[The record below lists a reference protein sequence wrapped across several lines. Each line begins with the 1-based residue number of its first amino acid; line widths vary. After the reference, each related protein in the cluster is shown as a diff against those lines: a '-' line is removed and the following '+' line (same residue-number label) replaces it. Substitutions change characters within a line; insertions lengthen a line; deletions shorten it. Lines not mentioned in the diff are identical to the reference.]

1 MKARVRKF
9 MVIMLSLMMIAS
21 SFISVS
27 FAEDAPEDS
36 PKAEASE
43 TVKESKPEPAKA
55 KPPAPEP
62 VKEKAPEPEPVKES
76 APEPE
81 PVVEQKSDNG
91 GGAAKESE
99 NNNDVSQED
108 QTPQEELSVDE
119 EEPVID
125 PGVDQ
130 LAAEE
135 EKKEEEE
142 KMPAQ
147 SFSGSAGGLNVKA
160 SVGKGVFP
168 KDTKMKVSA
177 ASSSRVIAATQGLT
191 GDNSEVV
198 DAAAADITFYHDGKE
213 VQPKGSVN
221 VNLRP
226 TSAVDGDTFKMIHI
240 SDGGSANVVAG
251 ASAGGGSASVSD
263 FSVYGIVGEKYL
275 EGTDVNARYTYNF
288 YIGNELVDSQVVI
301 NGEYLKEPTAPNVGE
316 GKFKGWKIDG
326 DSGLLDFSEAVSIP
340 EDAKDKAIKV
350 NAVIEETFYATF
362 WRDAEKKTVLKTK
375 EGAAGTVITTGDV
388 TWKFTDGTG
397 IVGWML
403 DGAQVDS
410 FTIDKNVDLIPII
423 SKDVCTVT
431 FETGEG
437 SPVPTV
443 FVEKGKTVTKPANPN
458 RSGYSFEGWFTDSA
472 CTTVFD
478 FTKAV
483 NEDLILHAKW
493 KGAKTTYKVVH
504 WKQNANDDGYTFVEM
519 STVNGNAGANATYT
533 AKNYKGFTLNA
544 DKTDINTVI
553 KGDGTT
559 IKNVYYDRN
568 KYKINFYTEDKNK
581 NWTVKKSYDFKYEEN
596 TAKAWN
602 EIDTLYTGYL
612 WYTSKNGDVCWSS
625 APAMPLGGID
635 TYGRLGK
642 GNSDIYYYEY
652 VNGRKT
658 TTEVKSKFTYYRI
671 GWKFTNEDYIE
682 IPGFKYAGVKDEPE
696 WNYNFFGNATGQKKP
711 GKLYYTRNNYALQFI
726 TNGGADV
733 VGGNRKSGIPYE
745 ASLAGYKPSNY
756 TEGITKKT
764 ENDVTYTFTG
774 WYTDETLQQKFNF
787 NSKMPALEVVLQ
799 GSDKSTLVLFAGWT
813 AGTHTV
819 SFDLDGG
826 TFNGNDEIAAQNVES
841 GKLATAPDSSLMDK
855 SGFVFG
861 GWIDGS
867 GKRFSFDTRIK
878 EDCNL
883 KAIWNSDNSKLL
895 KVAYSETGIVD
906 NNEYQ
911 EGAYA
916 VIKGQP
922 VAPKGKYFSGW
933 KIGSSDLVLV
943 SGSFKV
949 NAEDAVNDVITL
961 TAQYADIPAYP
972 NSVTYFLNGGNING
986 NTDNIIE
993 NKVIVNGEFVIMPIV
1008 PKRDDY
1014 TFAGWS
1020 TKKNGGGNLFYSGDK
1035 VAAGNGTN
1043 ELYAQWNVIPNT
1055 KVRVI
1060 IIGAKSEDKV
1070 YKGEEQSIE
1079 GFDYE
1084 VEPASSDGPVNPIL
1098 RTFKSSAK
1106 ASPLKD
1112 AVSVTLKESS
1122 SAEARGTDAGTY
1134 TMNLSP
1140 DDFVITPKKG
1150 YEVVGEPTIIDGK
1163 MTINPFKLTV
1173 AVKGNEKTVPHN
1185 GEEQFVEGF
1194 TAEAQGNP
1202 PQSLNIDAVLN
1213 AIKYN
1218 GEAKATGTD
1227 VGSYDMV
1234 LDANKF
1240 SNDNKNFEI
1249 TYKVTNGKLNI
1260 EKTIIEEIDPPV
1272 DPGDNGEVLPDYR
1285 DDRAS
1290 KKGIRTADISS
1301 SEGSSG
1307 VNTADSS
1314 KLIFYVKI
1322 LGIAAAILLI
1332 VLITRIESRKDNE

>member
-55 KPPAPEP
+55 KPAAPEP
-62 VKEKAPEPEPVKES
+62 VKEKAPEPEPAKES

-275 EGTDVNARYTYNF
+275 EGTDVYARYTYNF
-288 YIGNELVDSQVVI
+288 YIGNELVNSQVVI

-326 DSGLLDFSEAVSIP
+326 DGGLLDFSEAVSIP
-340 EDAKDKAIKV
+340 EDAEDEVIKV

-403 DGAQVDS
+403 DGAQTDS
-410 FTIDKNVDLIPII
+410 FELNKNVDLLPII

-443 FVEKGKTVTKPANPN
+443 FVEKGKTVTKPANPS
-458 RSGYSFEGWFTDSA
+458 RTGYSFEGWFTDSA
-472 CTTVFD
+472 CTNAFKFTTTVND
-478 FTKAV
+478 
-483 NEDLILHAKW
+483 NLILHAKW
-493 KGAKTTYKVVH
+493 KGANTTYKVVH

-519 STVNGNAGANATYT
+519 STVNGNAGTNATYT
-533 AKNYKGFTLNA
+533 AKNYTGFTLNA
-544 DKTDINTVI
+544 AKTDINTVI

-559 IKNVYYDRN
+559 IKNVYYDRKLYTLTFTIY
-568 KYKINFYTEDKNK
+568 KYFYIGGYWENVGSKQ
-581 NWTVKKSYDFKYEEN
+581 FKYEQDTSNFWKEIN
-596 TAKAWN
+596 DKNPDYIWYHGEYSDSIIGDAKPMPAKDMTAYGRKGSGKGRILYIANN
-602 EIDTLYTGYL
+602 E
-612 WYTSKNGDVCWSS
+612 KVNGKDKEIRTRYEFANNDWKFNKDYV
-625 APAMPLGGID
+625 APA
-635 TYGRLGK
+635 
-642 GNSDIYYYEY
+642 
-652 VNGRKT
+652 
-658 TTEVKSKFTYYRI
+658 
-671 GWKFTNEDYIE
+671 
-682 IPGFKYAGVKDEPE
+682 IPGFTFDRYSGPKDVKEGKVSILEGKVYYNRNKYAMS
-696 WNYNFFGNATGQKKP
+696 
-711 GKLYYTRNNYALQFI
+711 FI
-726 TNGGADV
+726 TNGGASV
-733 VGGNRKSGIPYE
+733 STISGIPYE

-764 ENDVTYTFTG
+764 ENGVTYTFTG

-826 TFNGNDEIAAQNVES
+826 TFNGNSTIASEDVES

-867 GKRFSFDTRIK
+867 GKRFSFDTRIA
-878 EDCNL
+878 EDYNL

-895 KVAYSETGIVD
+895 KVAYNETGIAD

-922 VAPKGKYFSGW
+922 AAPKGKYFSGW
-933 KIGSSDLVLV
+933 KIGSSNLVLV

-1020 TKKNGGGNLFYSGDK
+1020 TNKNGGGNLFHSGAK
-1035 VAAGNGTN
+1035 VAAGKGTN
-1043 ELYAQWNVIPNT
+1043 ELYAQWNEIPNT
-1055 KVRVI
+1055 KVKVI

-1070 YKGEEQSIE
+1070 YKGEEQSIK

-1084 VEPASSDGPVNPIL
+1084 VEPASSDGPAIPIL

-1106 ASPLKD
+1106 DSSLKD

-1140 DDFVITPKKG
+1140 NDFVITPKKG
-1150 YEVVGEPTIIDGK
+1150 YEVVGEPTIDDGK
-1163 MTINPFKLTV
+1163 MTIKPYKLSV
-1173 AVKGNEKTVPHN
+1173 AIKGNEKTVPHN
-1185 GEEQFVEGF
+1185 GTEQSVEGF

-1249 TYKVTNGKLNI
+1249 TYEVTNGKLNI